1 MSMGEEAREA
11 VEKHP
16 EAAGDILGPS
26 YPVEGLK
33 AQQSHP
39 RIWLVSCKSGLFRRS
54 LCARQATGSLH
65 ETRHA
70 RNNVG
75 QCATCCK
82 GWREGGAGKYLMVLC
97 FIGSPVR
104 GIGYAARETAARRER
119 VHARDTKKDG
129 ERERAS
135 ESASDRRTS
144 LRSVALEDQPE
155 KHSMGK
161 KPLAPSSLNK
171 VRAFELLSPR
181 LECD

>member
-1 MSMGEEAREA
+1 MSMGEEARDA
-11 VEKHP
+11 VERHP

-82 GWREGGAGKYLMVLC
+82 GWREGGAGKYLMVFHWKPC
-97 FIGSPVR
+97 STRYWICRKGNSSK
-104 GIGYAARETAARRER
+104 ARARARARYQERRRER
-119 VHARDTKKDG
+119 A
-129 ERERAS
+129 RERVSERQEDEPAVRRARGPAGEAQHGQKAS
-135 ESASDRRTS
+135 
-144 LRSVALEDQPE
+144 
-155 KHSMGK
+155 G
-161 KPLAPSSLNK
+161 PLSLNK
-171 VRAFELLSPR
+171 VRASLPPA
-181 LECD
+181 